1 LDSSSSKDE
10 TAQPAAKPEKENL
23 FTETE
28 LSIPLLAGRHA
39 AACSLLYIGEPAAS
53 LSLDN

>member
-39 AACSLLYIGEPAAS
+39 AAAFFILGSQPPLYH
-53 LSLDN
+53 